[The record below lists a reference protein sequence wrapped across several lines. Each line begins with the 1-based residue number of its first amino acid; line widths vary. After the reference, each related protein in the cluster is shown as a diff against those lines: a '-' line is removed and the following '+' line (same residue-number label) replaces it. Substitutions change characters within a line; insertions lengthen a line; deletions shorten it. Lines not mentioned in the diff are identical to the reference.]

1 VGRSRVALLLAFLWI
16 SSGMNPKEPWFKI
29 RERLNVRRATFLT
42 ACSFLLPLALW
53 CLVSYVPFIW
63 HPDVRLEISAD
74 RADVSTVYI
83 AGDHVS
89 KEFFGTFQD
98 AVRNENATIL
108 QPREP
113 GNQSGGLMARRDN
126 QKKLRQLAPLAI
138 ANGWLRSNQ
147 REDDSAIFEIWKAIA
162 TGRLASKT
170 PPLSAENL
178 AIVRQNWQTLSAESQ
193 TFDIRKLPEQPLLNL
208 IPQGHPSNPSYL
220 PAPHEVLLTGWHI
233 FTNGDSLGQL
243 SLFDRLLISVRIV
256 WGGFLLSCL
265 VGVPI
270 GVVAGT
276 YSVFSKLLE
285 PFTDFFRYMPAP
297 AFSTLLVAAF
307 GADDSP
313 KIALVFIGTFFQMVL
328 VISKTTR
335 QLDHSLL
342 EAAQTLGARPRQLFT
357 HVVIPGILPDLY
369 NDLRILL
376 GWSWTWLVIA
386 ELIGVKTGLTEFI
399 ETQGR
404 WRNFD
409 AVFPVIILIG
419 LIGFFTDQFL
429 AWFRGVLFPYTRTTR
444 ANSKMSKRPRPPAK
458 IQQTAV
464 SPKPP
469 VTELTP
475 T

>member
-1 VGRSRVALLLAFLWI
+1 
-16 SSGMNPKEPWFKI
+16 MNPKQPWFKI
-29 RERLNVRRATFLT
+29 REELNVRRVTFLT
-42 ACSFLLPLALW
+42 ACSFLLPLAIWGLI
-53 CLVSYVPFIW
+53 SYAPFVW
-63 HPDVRLEISAD
+63 HPDVRLEVSAD

-89 KEFFGTFQD
+89 KEFFGTFQE
-98 AVRNENATIL
+98 AIRNGNAAIVQDRTNGS
-108 QPREP
+108 QT
-113 GNQSGGLMARRDN
+113 GGLLVRREN
-126 QKKLRQLAPLAI
+126 QKKLRQLAAPAI
-138 ANGWLRSNQ
+138 ANGWLRPNQ
-147 REDDSAIFEIWKAIA
+147 REDDAVIFEIWKGIA
-162 TGRLASKT
+162 TGALTPKT
-170 PPLSAENL
+170 PPLTAENL
-178 AIVRQNWQTLSAESQ
+178 AIVRQNWQMLANASPI
-193 TFDIRKLPEQPLLNL
+193 FDVRKLPDQPLLNL

-220 PAPHEVLLTGWHI
+220 PAPHEVLLTGWHN
-233 FTNGDSLGQL
+233 FTNGDPLGRL
-243 SLFDRLLISVRIV
+243 SLFDRLLISIRIV

-265 VGVPI
+265 IGVPI
-270 GVVAGT
+270 GVLAGT
-276 YSVFSKLLE
+276 YSVFSKILE
-285 PFTDFFRYMPAP
+285 PFTDFFRYLPAP
-297 AFSTLLVAAF
+297 AFSTLLVAAL
-307 GADDSP
+307 GADDAP
-313 KIALVFIGTFFQMVL
+313 KVALVFIGTFFQMVL

-335 QLDHSLL
+335 QLDHALL

-357 HVVIPGILPDLY
+357 YVVIPGILPDLY

-429 AWFRGVLFPYTRTTR
+429 AWFRGVLFPYTRR
-444 ANSKMSKRPRPPAK
+444 SRPKSKLLKKPRPPGTL
-458 IQQTAV
+458 QPTEP
-464 SPKPP
+464 SPSPQ

>member
-1 VGRSRVALLLAFLWI
+1 
-16 SSGMNPKEPWFKI
+16 MNSKEPWFKI
-29 RERLNVRRATFLT
+29 REDLNVRRATLLT
-42 ACSFLLPLALW
+42 AFSFLLPLGLW
-53 CLVSYVPFIW
+53 CLISYVPFIW
-63 HPDVRLEISAD
+63 HPDVRLEVSAD

-89 KEFFGTFQD
+89 KEFFGTFQE
-98 AVRNENATIL
+98 AIRNANTTIL
-108 QPREP
+108 QER
-113 GNQSGGLMARRDN
+113 GQSGGVMVRREN
-126 QKKLRQLAPLAI
+126 QKKLRQLAGLAI

-147 REDDSAIFEIWKAIA
+147 REDDAAIFEIWKGIA
-162 TGRLASKT
+162 TGRLIPKA

-178 AIVRQNWQTLSAESQ
+178 GIVRQNWELLSGATQ
-193 TFDIRKLPEQPLLNL
+193 FDVRKLPDQPLLNL
-208 IPQGHPSNPSYL
+208 IPQGRPSNPSYL
-220 PAPHEVLLTGWHI
+220 PAPHEVLLTGWHS
-233 FTNGDSLGQL
+233 FTNGDPLGQL
-243 SLFDRLLISVRIV
+243 SLFDRLLISIRIV

-270 GVVAGT
+270 GVLAGT
-276 YSVFSKLLE
+276 YSAFSKLLE

-307 GADDSP
+307 GADDAP
-313 KIALVFIGTFFQMVL
+313 KISLVFIGTFFQMVL

-342 EAAQTLGARPRQLFT
+342 EAAQTLGARPRQLFS

-429 AWFRGVLFPYTRTTR
+429 AWFRGVLFPYTRTSR
-444 ANSKMSKRPRPPAK
+444 AKSKIPKKPGSPPRMRQA
-458 IQQTAV
+458 TA
-464 SPKPP
+464 STEAP

>member
-1 VGRSRVALLLAFLWI
+1 
-16 SSGMNPKEPWFKI
+16 MNPKEPWFKI
-29 RERLNVRRATFLT
+29 REGLNVRRATLLT
-42 ACSFLLPLALW
+42 ASSFLLPLALW

-63 HPDVRLEISAD
+63 HPDVRLEVSAD

-89 KEFFGTFQD
+89 KEFFGTFQE
-98 AVRNENATIL
+98 AIRNGNNIIL
-108 QPREP
+108 QDRAN
-113 GNQSGGLMARRDN
+113 GNETGGLMARRDN
-126 QKKLRQLAPLAI
+126 QKKLRQLAGLAI

-147 REDDSAIFEIWKAIA
+147 REDDSAIFEVWKGIA
-162 TGRLASKT
+162 TGVLVPKA
-170 PPLSAENL
+170 PPLTTENL
-178 AIVRQNWQTLSAESQ
+178 AIARQNWQTLSSASQ
-193 TFDIRKLPEQPLLNL
+193 SFDVRKLPEQPLLNL

-220 PAPHEVLLTGWHI
+220 PAPHEVLLTGWHN
-233 FTNGDSLGQL
+233 FTNGDPLGQL
-243 SLFDRLLISVRIV
+243 SLFDRLLISIRIV

-270 GVVAGT
+270 GVLAGT

-307 GADDSP
+307 GADDAP
-313 KIALVFIGTFFQMVL
+313 KISLVFIGTFFQMVL

-342 EAAQTLGARPRQLFT
+342 EAAQTLGARPRQLFS

-419 LIGFFTDQFL
+419 VIGFFTDQFL
-429 AWFRGVLFPYTRTTR
+429 AWFRGVLFPYTRTSR
-444 ANSKMSKRPRPPAK
+444 AKSKVQKKPGPPART
-458 IQQTAV
+458 QQTAA
-464 SPKPP
+464 SNETP
-469 VTELTP
+469 VRELTP

>member
-1 VGRSRVALLLAFLWI
+1 
-16 SSGMNPKEPWFKI
+16 MNPKEPWFKI
-29 RERLNVRRATFLT
+29 REGLSVRRATFLT

-53 CLVSYVPFIW
+53 CLVSYVRFIW
-63 HPDVRLEISAD
+63 HPDVRLEVSAD

-89 KEFFGTFQD
+89 KEFFGTFQE
-98 AVRNENATIL
+98 AIRNGNKTIL
-108 QPREP
+108 QDRAN
-113 GNQSGGLMARRDN
+113 GNETGGLMVRRDN
-126 QKKLRQLAPLAI
+126 QKKLRQLAGLAI

-147 REDDSAIFEIWKAIA
+147 REDDSAIFEIWKGIA
-162 TGRLASKT
+162 TGTLIPKA

-178 AIVRQNWQTLSAESQ
+178 PIVRQNWQMLSSVSQ
-193 TFDIRKLPEQPLLNL
+193 SFDVRKLPEQPLLNL
-208 IPQGHPSNPSYL
+208 IPQGQPSNPSYL
-220 PAPHEVLLTGWHI
+220 PAPHEVLLTGWHN
-233 FTNGDSLGQL
+233 FTNGDPLGQL
-243 SLFDRLLISVRIV
+243 SLFDRLLISIRIV

-270 GVVAGT
+270 GVLAGT

-307 GADDSP
+307 GADDAP
-313 KIALVFIGTFFQMVL
+313 KISLVFIGTFFQMVL

-342 EAAQTLGARPRQLFT
+342 EAAQTLGAKPRQLFS

-419 LIGFFTDQFL
+419 VIGFFTDQFL
-429 AWFRGVLFPYTRTTR
+429 AWFRGVLFPYTRTSRTK
-444 ANSKMSKRPRPPAK
+444 SK
-458 IQQTAV
+458 IQKKPGPPPRMRQATA
-464 SPKPP
+464 STEAP

>member
-1 VGRSRVALLLAFLWI
+1 
-16 SSGMNPKEPWFKI
+16 MNPKEPWFKI
-29 RERLNVRRATFLT
+29 REGLNFRRVTFWT
-42 ACSFLLPLALW
+42 ACSFVLPLALW

-63 HPDVRLEISAD
+63 HPDVRLEVSAD

-89 KEFFGTFQD
+89 KEFFGTFQE
-98 AVRNENATIL
+98 AIRNGNKTIL
-108 QPREP
+108 QDRAN
-113 GNQSGGLMARRDN
+113 GNETGGLMVRRDN
-126 QKKLRQLAPLAI
+126 QKKRRQLAGLAI

-147 REDDSAIFEIWKAIA
+147 REDDSAIFEIWKGIA
-162 TGRLASKT
+162 TGTLVPKA

-178 AIVRQNWQTLSAESQ
+178 PIVRQNWQTLSSASQ
-193 TFDIRKLPEQPLLNL
+193 SFDVRKLPEQPLLNL
-208 IPQGHPSNPSYL
+208 IPQGQPSNPSYL
-220 PAPHEVLLTGWHI
+220 PAPHEVLLTGWHN
-233 FTNGDSLGQL
+233 FTNGDPLGQL
-243 SLFDRLLISVRIV
+243 SLFDRLLISIRVV

-270 GVVAGT
+270 GVLAGT

-307 GADDSP
+307 GADDAP
-313 KIALVFIGTFFQMVL
+313 KISLVFIGTFFQMVL

-335 QLDHSLL
+335 QLEHSLF
-342 EAAQTLGARPRQLFT
+342 EAAQTLGASPRHLFS

-419 LIGFFTDQFL
+419 VIGFFTDQFL
-429 AWFRGVLFPYTRTTR
+429 AWFRGILFPYTRTSR
-444 ANSKMSKRPRPPAK
+444 SKSK
-458 IQQTAV
+458 IQKKPDPPPRMRQATA
-464 SPKPP
+464 STEAPI
-469 VTELTP
+469 TELTP

>member
-1 VGRSRVALLLAFLWI
+1 MGVFLLRPGWGVRI
-16 SSGMNPKEPWFKI
+16 KKRMDRKEPWFKI
-29 RERLNVRRATFLT
+29 REELNVNRASLLT
-42 ACSFLLPLALW
+42 AGSFLLPLALW
-53 CLVSYVPFIW
+53 CTVSYVPFIW
-63 HPDVRLEISAD
+63 HPDIRLEISAD

-89 KEFFGTFQD
+89 KDFFSVFQE
-98 AVRNENATIL
+98 AIRNANAGIL
-108 QPREP
+108 QERSKGSENGGVLTRRE
-113 GNQSGGLMARRDN
+113 N
-126 QKKLRQLAPLAI
+126 QKKLRQVASLAVS
-138 ANGWLRSNQ
+138 NGWIRSNQ
-147 REDDSAIFEIWKAIA
+147 REDDAAIFEIWKGIA
-162 TGRLASKT
+162 TGTLIPRT

-178 AIVRQNWQTLSAESQ
+178 VIVRENWKLLSAESQ
-193 TFDIRKLPEQPLLNL
+193 SLDIRRLPDKQLLNL
-208 IPQGHPSNPSYL
+208 VPQGHPSNPSYL
-220 PAPHEVLLTGWHI
+220 PAPHEVLLTGWHN
-233 FTNGDSLGQL
+233 FTNGEPIGQL
-243 SLFDRLLISVRIV
+243 SLFERLLISIRIV

-265 VGVPI
+265 FGVPI
-270 GVVAGT
+270 GVLAGA

-285 PFTDFFRYMPAP
+285 PFIDFFRYMPAP

-307 GADDSP
+307 GAADSP

-357 HVVIPGILPDLY
+357 HVVVPGILPDLY

-419 LIGFFTDQFL
+419 LIGFCTDQFL
-429 AWFRGVLFPYTRTTR
+429 AWFRGVLFPYTRISSGKAKMPR
-444 ANSKMSKRPRPPAK
+444 KPRSAPVLQPANPTQEPSE
-458 IQQTAV
+458 
-464 SPKPP
+464 
-469 VTELTP
+469 TELTAS
-475 T
+475 

>member
-1 VGRSRVALLLAFLWI
+1 
-16 SSGMNPKEPWFKI
+16 MNPKQPWFKI
-29 RERLNVRRATFLT
+29 REELNVRRVTLLT
-42 ACSFLLPLALW
+42 ACSFLLPLAIW

-63 HPDVRLEISAD
+63 HPDVRLEVSAD
-74 RADVSTVYI
+74 RVDVSTVYV

-89 KEFFGTFQD
+89 KEFFGTFQE
-98 AVRNENATIL
+98 AVRN
-108 QPREP
+108 
-113 GNQSGGLMARRDN
+113 GNGAIVQDRANGSQTGGLMVRREN
-126 QKKLRQLAPLAI
+126 QKKLRQLATLAI

-147 REDDSAIFEIWKAIA
+147 REDDTAIFGIWKGIA
-162 TGRLASKT
+162 TGALMPKT
-170 PPLSAENL
+170 PPLTAENF
-178 AIVRQNWQTLSAESQ
+178 AIVRQNWQLLSAASQ
-193 TFDIRKLPEQPLLNL
+193 TFDVRKLPEQQLLNL
-208 IPQGHPSNPSYL
+208 IPQGKPSNPSYL
-220 PAPHEVLLTGWHI
+220 PAPHEVLLTGWHN
-233 FTNGDSLGQL
+233 FTGGDPLGRL
-243 SLFDRLLISVRIV
+243 SLFDRLFISIRIV

-270 GVVAGT
+270 GVLAGT
-276 YSVFSKLLE
+276 YSLFSKLLE
-285 PFTDFFRYMPAP
+285 PFTDFFRYLPAP
-297 AFSTLLVAAF
+297 AFSTLLVAAL
-307 GADDSP
+307 GADDAP

-335 QLDHSLL
+335 QLDHALL

-404 WRNFD
+404 WYNFD

-429 AWFRGVLFPYTRTTR
+429 AWFRGILFPYTRTSRTK
-444 ANSKMSKRPRPPAK
+444 SKLQKKPRPPG
-458 IQQTAV
+458 TARPTES
-464 SPKPP
+464 SPQPQ

>member
-1 VGRSRVALLLAFLWI
+1 
-16 SSGMNPKEPWFKI
+16 MNSKEPWFKI
-29 RERLNVRRATFLT
+29 REGLNVRRATLLT
-42 ACSFLLPLALW
+42 ACSFLLPLGLW
-53 CLVSYVPFIW
+53 CLISYVPSIW
-63 HPDVRLEISAD
+63 HPDVRLEVSAD

-89 KEFFGTFQD
+89 KEFFGTFQE
-98 AVRNENATIL
+98 AIRNGNTTIL
-108 QPREP
+108 QER
-113 GNQSGGLMARRDN
+113 GQSGGAMVRREN
-126 QKKLRQLAPLAI
+126 QKKLRQLAGLAI

-147 REDDSAIFEIWKAIA
+147 REDDSAIFEIWKGIA
-162 TGRLASKT
+162 TGRLIPKA

-178 AIVRQNWQTLSAESQ
+178 AIVRQNWELLSGASQ
-193 TFDIRKLPEQPLLNL
+193 FDVRKLPEQPLLNL

-220 PAPHEVLLTGWHI
+220 PAPHEVLLTGWHN

-243 SLFDRLLISVRIV
+243 SLFDRLLISIRIV

-270 GVVAGT
+270 GVLAGT

-307 GADDSP
+307 GADDAP
-313 KIALVFIGTFFQMVL
+313 KISLVFIGTFFQLVL

-342 EAAQTLGARPRQLFT
+342 EAAQTLGARPRQLFS

-429 AWFRGVLFPYTRTTR
+429 AWFRGVLFPYTRTSSGK
-444 ANSKMSKRPRPPAK
+444 SKIRKKPDPPART
-458 IQQTAV
+458 QQTGA
-464 SPKPP
+464 PIKAP
-469 VTELTP
+469 VRELTP

>member
-1 VGRSRVALLLAFLWI
+1 
-16 SSGMNPKEPWFKI
+16 MNSKEPWFKI
-29 RERLNVRRATFLT
+29 REGLSIRRATLLT
-42 ACSFLLPLALW
+42 ACSFLLPLGLW
-53 CLVSYVPFIW
+53 CLISYVPFIW
-63 HPDVRLEISAD
+63 HPDVRLEVSAD

-89 KEFFGTFQD
+89 KEFFGTFQE
-98 AVRNENATIL
+98 AIRNANTTIL
-108 QPREP
+108 QER
-113 GNQSGGLMARRDN
+113 GQSGGAMVRREN
-126 QKKLRQLAPLAI
+126 QKKLRQLAGLAI

-147 REDDSAIFEIWKAIA
+147 REDDAAIFEIWKGIA
-162 TGRLASKT
+162 TGGLIPKA

-178 AIVRQNWQTLSAESQ
+178 AIVRQNWELLSGASQ
-193 TFDIRKLPEQPLLNL
+193 FDVRKLPDQPLLNL

-220 PAPHEVLLTGWHI
+220 PAPHEVLLTGWHN
-233 FTNGDSLGQL
+233 FTNGDPLGQL
-243 SLFDRLLISVRIV
+243 SLFDRLLISIRIV

-270 GVVAGT
+270 GVLAGT

-307 GADDSP
+307 GADDAP
-313 KIALVFIGTFFQMVL
+313 KISLVFIGTFFQMVL

-342 EAAQTLGARPRQLFT
+342 EAAQTLGARPRQLFS

-429 AWFRGVLFPYTRTTR
+429 AWFRGVLFPHTRTSR
-444 ANSKMSKRPRPPAK
+444 AKSK
-458 IQQTAV
+458 IQKKPGPPPRMRPATA
-464 SPKPP
+464 STEAP

>member
-1 VGRSRVALLLAFLWI
+1 MQASRMIF
-16 SSGMNPKEPWFKI
+16 KQREPWFKI
-29 RERLNVRRATFLT
+29 REELNAHRAGLLT
-42 ACSFLLPLALW
+42 GLSFFLPLAIW
-53 CLVSYVPFIW
+53 CLVSYAPFIW
-63 HPDVRLEISAD
+63 HPDVRLDVSAD
-74 RADVSTVYI
+74 RTDVATVYT

-89 KEFFGTFQD
+89 KEFFATFQK
-98 AVRNENATIL
+98 AVRDENAQIL
-108 QPREP
+108 QDR
-113 GNQSGGLMARRDN
+113 QSGNATADIMVRRDN

-138 ANGWLRSNQ
+138 SNGWLRWNQ
-147 REDDSAIFEIWKAIA
+147 REDDAGIYKIWKEIA
-162 TGRLASKT
+162 TGALTPKT
-170 PPLSAENL
+170 PPLSPENL
-178 AIVRQNWQTLSAESQ
+178 DIVRQNWQMLSADSAD
-193 TFDIRKLPEQPLLNL
+193 FDARKLPDQPILSL
-208 IPQGHPSNPSYL
+208 IPQGKPSNPSYL
-220 PAPHEVLLTGWHI
+220 PAPGDVLLTGWHN
-233 FTNGDSLGQL
+233 FTSEAELGQL
-243 SLFDRLLISVRIV
+243 SMMERLLISIRIV

-270 GVVAGT
+270 GVLAGT
-276 YSVFSKLLE
+276 YSLFSKLLE
-285 PFTDFFRYMPAP
+285 PFIDFFRYMPAP
-297 AFSTLLVAAF
+297 AFSTLLVAIFSAH
-307 GADDSP
+307 DEP

-342 EAAQTLGARPRQLFT
+342 ESAQTLGAKPRQLFT

-409 AVFPVIILIG
+409 AVFPVIIMIG

-429 AWFRGVLFPYTRTTR
+429 AWFRGILFPYTRKPR
-444 ANSKMSKRPRPPAK
+444 SKSKRSNQRQELAKPAQTPTPRTTVK
-458 IQQTAV
+458 
-464 SPKPP
+464 
-469 VTELTP
+469 ELTP

>member
-1 VGRSRVALLLAFLWI
+1 
-16 SSGMNPKEPWFKI
+16 MNPKEPWFKI
-29 RERLNVRRATFLT
+29 REGLNVRRVTFLT

-63 HPDVRLEISAD
+63 HPDVRLEVSAD

-89 KEFFGTFQD
+89 KEFFGTFQE
-98 AVRNENATIL
+98 AIRNGNKTIL
-108 QPREP
+108 QDRAN
-113 GNQSGGLMARRDN
+113 GNETGGLMARRDN
-126 QKKLRQLAPLAI
+126 QKKLRQLAGLAI

-147 REDDSAIFEIWKAIA
+147 REDDSAIFEIWKGIA
-162 TGRLASKT
+162 TGALIPKA
-170 PPLSAENL
+170 PPLNAENL
-178 AIVRQNWQTLSAESQ
+178 PIVRQNWQMLSSVSQ
-193 TFDIRKLPEQPLLNL
+193 SFDVRKLPEQPLLNL
-208 IPQGHPSNPSYL
+208 IPQGQPSNPSYL
-220 PAPHEVLLTGWHI
+220 PAPHEVLLTGWHN
-233 FTNGDSLGQL
+233 FTNGDPLGQL
-243 SLFDRLLISVRIV
+243 SLFDRLLISIRIV

-270 GVVAGT
+270 GVLAGI

-307 GADDSP
+307 GADDAP
-313 KIALVFIGTFFQMVL
+313 KISLVFIGTFFQMVL

-342 EAAQTLGARPRQLFT
+342 EAAQTLGARPRQLFS

-419 LIGFFTDQFL
+419 VIGFFTDQFL
-429 AWFRGVLFPYTRTTR
+429 AWFRGVLFPYTRTSRTK
-444 ANSKMSKRPRPPAK
+444 SK
-458 IQQTAV
+458 IQKKPGPPPRMRQATA
-464 SPKPP
+464 STEAP

>member
-1 VGRSRVALLLAFLWI
+1 
-16 SSGMNPKEPWFKI
+16 MNSKEPWFKI
-29 RERLNVRRATFLT
+29 REGLNVRRATLLT
-42 ACSFLLPLALW
+42 ACSFLLPLGLW

-89 KEFFGTFQD
+89 KEFFGTFQE
-98 AVRNENATIL
+98 AIRNGNATIL
-108 QPREP
+108 QERS
-113 GNQSGGLMARRDN
+113 QSGGVMVRRDN
-126 QKKLRQLAPLAI
+126 QKKLRQLAGLAI

-147 REDDSAIFEIWKAIA
+147 REDDSAIFEIWKGIA
-162 TGRLASKT
+162 TGTLTPKA

-178 AIVRQNWQTLSAESQ
+178 AIVRQNWGMLSSASQ
-193 TFDIRKLPEQPLLNL
+193 SFDVRKLPEQPLLNL
-208 IPQGHPSNPSYL
+208 VPQGHPSNPSYL
-220 PAPHEVLLTGWHI
+220 PAPHEVLLTGWHN
-233 FTNGDSLGQL
+233 FTNGDPLGQL
-243 SLFDRLLISVRIV
+243 SLFDRLLISIRIV

-270 GVVAGT
+270 GVLAGT

-307 GADDSP
+307 GAEDAP
-313 KIALVFIGTFFQMVL
+313 KISLVFIGTFFQMVL

-419 LIGFFTDQFL
+419 VIGFFTDQFL
-429 AWFRGVLFPYTRTTR
+429 AWFRGILFPYTRTSR
-444 ANSKMSKRPRPPAK
+444 AKSKVQKKPGPPAR
-458 IQQTAV
+458 IQQPAASTEET
-464 SPKPP
+464 
-469 VTELTP
+469 VTELTA

>member
-1 VGRSRVALLLAFLWI
+1 
-16 SSGMNPKEPWFKI
+16 MNPKEPWFKI
-29 RERLNVRRATFLT
+29 REGLNVRRATLLT

-63 HPDVRLEISAD
+63 HPDVRLEVSAD

-89 KEFFGTFQD
+89 KEFFGTFQE
-98 AVRNENATIL
+98 AIRNGNNTIL
-108 QPREP
+108 QDRAN
-113 GNQSGGLMARRDN
+113 GNETGGLMARRDN
-126 QKKLRQLAPLAI
+126 QKKLRQLAGLAI

-147 REDDSAIFEIWKAIA
+147 REDDSAIFEVWKGIA
-162 TGRLASKT
+162 TGVLVPKA
-170 PPLSAENL
+170 PPLTAENL
-178 AIVRQNWQTLSAESQ
+178 AIVRQNWQTLSSASQ
-193 TFDIRKLPEQPLLNL
+193 SFDVRKLPEQPLLNL
-208 IPQGHPSNPSYL
+208 IPQGLPSNPSYL
-220 PAPHEVLLTGWHI
+220 PAPHEVLLTGWHN
-233 FTNGDSLGQL
+233 FTNGDPLGQL
-243 SLFDRLLISVRIV
+243 SLFDRLLISIRIV

-270 GVVAGT
+270 GVLAGT

-307 GADDSP
+307 GADDAP
-313 KIALVFIGTFFQMVL
+313 KISLVFIGTFFQMVL

-342 EAAQTLGARPRQLFT
+342 EAAQTLGARPRQLFS

-419 LIGFFTDQFL
+419 VIGFFTDQFL
-429 AWFRGVLFPYTRTTR
+429 AWFRGVLFPYTRTSR
-444 ANSKMSKRPRPPAK
+444 AKSKVQKKPGPPART
-458 IQQTAV
+458 QQTAA
-464 SPKPP
+464 SNETP
-469 VTELTP
+469 VRELTP

>member
-1 VGRSRVALLLAFLWI
+1 
-16 SSGMNPKEPWFKI
+16 MNSKEPWFKI
-29 RERLNVRRATFLT
+29 REGLNVRRAALLT
-42 ACSFLLPLALW
+42 ACSFLFPLGLW
-53 CLVSYVPFIW
+53 CLISYVPFIW
-63 HPDVRLEISAD
+63 HPDVRLEVSAD
-74 RADVSTVYI
+74 RTDVSTVYI

-89 KEFFGTFQD
+89 KEFFGTFQE
-98 AVRNENATIL
+98 AIRNGNTTIL
-108 QPREP
+108 QER
-113 GNQSGGLMARRDN
+113 GQSGGAMVRREN
-126 QKKLRQLAPLAI
+126 QKKLRQLAGLAI
-138 ANGWLRSNQ
+138 ANGWLRSSQ
-147 REDDSAIFEIWKAIA
+147 REDDAAIFEIWKGIA
-162 TGRLASKT
+162 TGGLIPKA

-178 AIVRQNWQTLSAESQ
+178 AIVRQNWELLSVAGQ
-193 TFDIRKLPEQPLLNL
+193 FDVRKLPEQPLLNL

-220 PAPHEVLLTGWHI
+220 PAPHEVLLTGWNN
-233 FTNGDSLGQL
+233 FTNGDTLGQL
-243 SLFDRLLISVRIV
+243 SLFDRLLISIRIV

-270 GVVAGT
+270 GVFAGT

-285 PFTDFFRYMPAP
+285 PFSDFFRYIPAP

-307 GADDSP
+307 GADDAP
-313 KIALVFIGTFFQMVL
+313 KISLVFIGTFFQMVL

-342 EAAQTLGARPRQLFT
+342 EAAQTLGARPRQLFS
-357 HVVIPGILPDLY
+357 HVVIPGVLPDLY

-419 LIGFFTDQFL
+419 VIGFFTDQFL
-429 AWFRGVLFPYTRTTR
+429 AWFRAVLFPYTRTSR
-444 ANSKMSKRPRPPAK
+444 AKSKVQKKPGPPART
-458 IQQTAV
+458 QQTAA
-464 SPKPP
+464 SNETP
-469 VTELTP
+469 VRELTP